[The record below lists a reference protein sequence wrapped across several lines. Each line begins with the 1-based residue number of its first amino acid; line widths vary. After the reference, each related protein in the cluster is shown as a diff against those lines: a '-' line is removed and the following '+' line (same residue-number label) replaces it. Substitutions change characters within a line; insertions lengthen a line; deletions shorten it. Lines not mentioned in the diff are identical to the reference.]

1 MAEMME
7 IDRLLASPEAEERWP
22 AGTEARE
29 VIPPPTTNH
38 ALITLMDELKLLQDD
53 LYKCSQV
60 FDEVDGMD
68 EPKLVEGE
76 IYKCDIT
83 YDEMLEDMD
92 KCGPFD
98 AKVKREGMPE
108 GILDVTVS
116 HEPINAERSDD
127 FPFVLPSTPPPPV
140 KIGTILFVII
150 EDLDRY
156 DEEEFWIRDAS
167 NLIRFVGCVLVLQ
180 IEKAD
185 EEEDMHST
193 ELEVCFNEV
202 LDMAKETVSNC
213 SDEQGF
219 DFAASLHFLFDQCY
233 VHKWNR
239 WIRASCAAEKEGAR
253 LRPPLLPFARP
264 TTQRTNSSR
273 SNGMVI
279 KVDRDAFSKFRQSF
293 HLAFD

>member
-7 IDRLLASPEAEERWP
+7 IERLPAGPDAEEVTQYIL
-22 AGTEARE
+22 A
-29 VIPPPTTNH
+29 
-38 ALITLMDELKLLQDD
+38 TLTDEPKFADYELSKSDH
-53 LYKCSQV
+53 QV
-60 FDEVDGMD
+60 CYEVDGTD

-76 IYKCDIT
+76 IYKCDMM

-98 AKVKREGMPE
+98 AKVKSEGVPE
-108 GILDVTVS
+108 GILDVTVR

-140 KIGTILFVII
+140 RIGTILFEII

-156 DEEEFWIRDAS
+156 DEEEFWKRNAS

-202 LDMAKETVSNC
+202 LDMAKETVNNC
-213 SDEQGF
+213 SDEKDF
-219 DFAASLHFLFDQCY
+219 DFAASLHFLFDHCY
-233 VHKWNR
+233 AQKWNR